1 MLVHVME
8 RHAQALVHFVAQ
20 SGLVD
25 HSGALLVS
33 EQLGGIQRAPPT
45 VLTSDLV
52 QHQRV
57 GVQLRVPGPAAAM
70 VEHRRHQPGRA
81 DLLHP
86 VRAAPRQRRMG
97 VQIGKAGADRGAV
110 RRHRLRRRRRRRRR
124 ISQRPQRADALG
136 RGERQIESGHPIGA
150 PGPPQPAA
158 GDRVQAA
165 GEQRLQLLLAHHRT
179 WRQPELLQPPAVP
192 APRRLTHPQVVLTR
206 LAGHPVG
213 VVPPRAGA
221 DLRRAQH
228 RPHPLGNPATRPR
241 HRTFEESHVCSSE
254 AFSGSSQGRV

>member
-136 RGERQIESGHPIGA
+136 RGERQIEPGHPIGA

-158 GDRVQAA
+158 GHRVQTA
-165 GEQRLQLLLAHHRT
+165 GEQRLQLLLAHHRAR
-179 WRQPELLQPPAVP
+179 RQPKLLQAAAVP
-192 APRRLTHPQVVLTR
+192 PSRCLPHPEVVLR
-206 LAGHPVG
+206 RRAGDPVG
-213 VVPPRAGA
+213 VVPPRGRT
-221 DLRRAQH
+221 DLRRTQH
-228 RPHPLGNPATRPR
+228 QHTPLFSGPR
-241 HRTFEESHVCSSE
+241 ERNHRTFEECTCLLPSLRC
-254 AFSGSSQGRV
+254 